1 MTHVMSL
8 KEGRG
13 CLKMG
18 VGAIPPSVVN
28 TPAVGR
34 KDFHD
39 GNARLVGVGAGKGVV
54 AIPEQKIPAF
64 VILFV
69 LIVSCRNVRPWKFQW

>member
-18 VGAIPPSVVN
+18 VGVIPPCVVN

-39 GNARLVGVGAGKGVV
+39 GNAR
-54 AIPEQKIPAF
+54 
-64 VILFV
+64 
-69 LIVSCRNVRPWKFQW
+69 